1 MEGVMI
7 PVQTRLQLG
16 FMFDLISTFVLDLP
30 TSTDA
35 LFWPL
40 PLHQLAGQSTDGLW
54 TDLRESSSPVITLG
68 QLVEYPM

>member
-1 MEGVMI
+1 MI

-40 PLHQLAGQSTDGLW
+40 PLHQLAGQSPDLPLVW
-54 TDLRESSSPVITLG
+54 TVDCG
-68 QLVEYPM
+68 QT

>member
-1 MEGVMI
+1 MI

-40 PLHQLAGQSTDGLW
+40 PLHQLAGQSPDRRWCGLW
-54 TDLRESSSPVITLG
+54 ADLRESSSSVITLG

>member
-1 MEGVMI
+1 MI

-40 PLHQLAGQSTDGLW
+40 PLHQLAGQLPDSGLPLVW
-54 TDLRESSSPVITLG
+54 TVDRLERVF
-68 QLVEYPM
+68 